1 MDVSALHAMVAED
14 RRRGFAPWLLV
25 ANAGSVNVGAIDDL
39 DALADVAEAH
49 GLWMHVDGAFGAAAV
64 LSDEVRPRLR
74 GMGRASSLAFD
85 FHKWLHVNYDCGCV
99 LVRDGDTHLRAFSDR
114 ASSPGGGGG
123 RHSPDYLA
131 GNARGL
137 AANAPW
143 PVDLGIEL
151 SRGFR
156 ALKVWSHLLEHGTRA
171 LGAAITANLRHAE
184 HLAALVDKAPTLTR
198 LAPLSLQIVVFRYEP
213 AGLLGGGR
221 GGGGG
226 GVAGALRLV
235 CERTGWLAFF
245 LCGLLLCERV
255 MHSFGTLLERE
266 IELAFFV
273 PLIIGH
279 GGNSGGQ
286 AVSTVIRSI
295 GRRSP
300 SASEAI
306 STVATEALAGA
317 LQSLLLGCLV
327 GPALHFFLDTS
338 RAVSTVMATTLPLLG
353 LFSNCTGAMLPF
365 LVTWAGLDPAVIVGP
380 LMTTLVDTLGLMI
393 YLSVATATLVHAAS
407 S

>member
-1 MDVSALHAMVAED
+1 MVASSPQRPTRSPT
-14 RRRGFAPWLLV
+14 RRRPSPSPRKPPRASPTRAKASPAKRRLGPDSPSKDVTA
-25 ANAGSVNVGAIDDL
+25 
-39 DALADVAEAH
+39 AL
-49 GLWMHVDGAFGAAAV
+49 AAAV
-64 LSDEVRPRLR
+64 PPSSRLR
-74 GMGRASSLAFD
+74 D
-85 FHKWLHVNYDCGCV
+85 
-99 LVRDGDTHLRAFSDR
+99 
-114 ASSPGGGGG
+114 SPG
-123 RHSPDYLA
+123 RR
-131 GNARGL
+131 ARAT
-137 AANAPW
+137 AADIEPKPSAAAEAAAP
-143 PVDLGIEL
+143 VE
-151 SRGFR
+151 
-156 ALKVWSHLLEHGTRA
+156 VE
-171 LGAAITANLRHAE
+171 
-184 HLAALVDKAPTLTR
+184 
-198 LAPLSLQIVVFRYEP
+198 EP
-213 AGLLGGGR
+213 SS
-221 GGGGG
+221 GGGG

>member
-1 MDVSALHAMVAED
+1 MFVDGEGRLSSAPSEELEYLKKTGIDDYLFAAVRAAAAGGATERREALLLISTRLAAEAEAASEPAKD
-14 RRRGFAPWLLV
+14 GGLRRRGVRAVKESP
-25 ANAGSVNVGAIDDL
+25 A
-39 DALADVAEAH
+39 AEA
-49 GLWMHVDGAFGAAAV
+49 AAPE
-64 LSDEVRPRLR
+64 EVEEP
-74 GMGRASSLAFD
+74 SS
-85 FHKWLHVNYDCGCV
+85 
-99 LVRDGDTHLRAFSDR
+99 
-114 ASSPGGGGG
+114 
-123 RHSPDYLA
+123 
-131 GNARGL
+131 
-137 AANAPW
+137 
-143 PVDLGIEL
+143 
-151 SRGFR
+151 
-156 ALKVWSHLLEHGTRA
+156 
-171 LGAAITANLRHAE
+171 
-184 HLAALVDKAPTLTR
+184 
-198 LAPLSLQIVVFRYEP
+198 
-213 AGLLGGGR
+213 
-221 GGGGG
+221 GGGG

-255 MHSFGTLLERE
+255 MHSFGALLERE

-393 YLSVATATLVHAAS
+393 YLSVATATLVHGS
-407 S
+407 